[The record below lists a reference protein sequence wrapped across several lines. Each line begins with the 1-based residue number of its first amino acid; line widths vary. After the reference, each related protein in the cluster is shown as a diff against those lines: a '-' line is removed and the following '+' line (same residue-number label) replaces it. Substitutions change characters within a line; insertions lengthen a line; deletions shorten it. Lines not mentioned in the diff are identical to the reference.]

1 MSRRF
6 LVLILLVL
14 IPMLPASA
22 LAQQPPG
29 AADTVKLRFG
39 WRPGM
44 TAQIETTR
52 LQEQRSA
59 SVDTVLRR
67 TSYRMHVAPHDD
79 GLLISYTDFTFP
91 DADTTDQ
98 QTSLAEQAAAI
109 VPKIVVDSA
118 GGFVSIEDVPGFRAR
133 LDTLMTRMLPPDEAA
148 SAREGLAELVTE
160 EALAGLAA
168 QEWNTIVGR
177 WAGRD
182 LMVGEDYGFE
192 EEAALP
198 LIPGAVVRMV
208 STFSIAGRTSCD
220 GKSADSDCVEIRLVS
235 RADPDAVSAILAQ
248 FTERLLATPGVGIA
262 FESFEME
269 NEMVLV
275 AEPGTLRPHQV
286 RTSKRMG
293 GVFTAQGERGE
304 VSQREVRTYRY
315 TYDR

>member
-6 LVLILLVL
+6 PIVMLLVL
-14 IPMLPASA
+14 AAMLPESA
-22 LAQQPPG
+22 RAQQPPG
-29 AADTVKLRFG
+29 VADTVKLRFG
-39 WRPGM
+39 WQPGM

-52 LQEQRSA
+52 LQEQRSG
-59 SVDTVLRR
+59 SVDTMMQR
-67 TSYRMHVAPHDD
+67 TSYRMHVAQHDD
-79 GLLISYTDFTFP
+79 GILISYTDFTFP

-98 QTSLAEQAAAI
+98 QTSIAEQAAAI

-133 LDTLMTRMLPPDEAA
+133 LDTLMTRMLPPEEAA

-160 EALAGLAA
+160 EALADLAA
-168 QEWNTIVGR
+168 QEWNAIVGR

-182 LMVGEDYGFE
+182 LVVGEDYGFE

-198 LIPGAVVRMV
+198 LIPGAVVKMV
-208 STFSIAGRTSCD
+208 STFGIAGRTSCD
-220 GKSADSDCVEIRLVS
+220 GKAAGSDCVEIRLVS
-235 RADPDAVSAILAQ
+235 RADPDAVKAVLAQ
-248 FTERLLATPGVGIA
+248 FTEQLLATPGVGIA

-269 NEMVLV
+269 NEMVLI
-275 AEPGTLRPHQV
+275 AEPGTLRPHHV

-315 TYDR
+315 TYGR